1 MDDDFQIYLNNV
13 SVGSAILGQNA
24 QIGSIFFGSDL
35 FESSLNFETEIPFI
49 CPLNQMTTYYF
60 NSSLI
65 SNNSTN
71 TLSMINRQENNT
83 NNFGSIQLAVFQVC
97 TGIDIIQVT
106 NTQIISTF
114 NYNGNTGENFVF
126 EFVVWIKKL

>member
-1 MDDDFQIYLNNV
+1 
-13 SVGSAILGQNA
+13 
-24 QIGSIFFGSDL
+24 
-35 FESSLNFETEIPFI
+35 
-49 CPLNQMTTYYF
+49 MTTYYF

-71 TLSMINRQENNT
+71 TLSMINRQENYR
-83 NNFGSIQLAVFQVC
+83 NNLGNIQLAVFQVC

-126 EFVVWIKKL
+126 EFVV